1 MTQDVSSLTVKALK
15 QICQTHGVSVSG
27 KKSEIVQRLL
37 EIGLPRSLLG
47 LEPIETGSLSEE
59 SETSQDDRESEEM
72 EISIDDDI
80 DEDSTV
86 NDNIENPRTS
96 EVEDLENTMVLDAEV
111 IDAEIIEAEI
121 FDTEEK
127 NQTLTE
133 KVSEPAITHWTLT
146 DQLKN
151 PKFSAVLITILLAGG
166 GWYWYAASQIEPFTP
181 DALRYGDQMEYTI
194 SNGGLDVSGEFVDIV
209 VEQLNVDEEICR
221 LRLAFS
227 GTGSTSVTQG
237 DANQIANEGL
247 SDDLLGVVRAKGGL
261 GLDWLAVEKKTTME
275 MSSLDIQRHSISS
288 IPGSTACS
296 DLSVGGQGRASLA
309 TTSWNEIGERD
320 VLATQLDWTFELDDT
335 YRQGQV
341 TSYGVGGL
349 LGAIESLLPGI
360 AMVLNPIELNQLL
373 GDDLIETGVSGE
385 KLGWVWNVLGPD
397 EIGGTQMFK
406 ISAYHEEV
414 KDLCLG
420 YANIIFWVD
429 GDSPWAVQQEV
440 DISIK
445 GKDGNRDDC
454 STTSKLL
461 GDLVLPEGSLDYQI
475 TLARS
480 STTRGEKLLDLG
492 VSYNSRPNP
501 AAWTP
506 SSSELSNWG
515 ENEQHLPDDSSIRN
529 HPLEVAMDCMPEM
542 SEAVAARQALSP
554 NGDGFV
560 WRAIDTRTGDVTEWN
575 ISWVDEDE
583 ASGWIRM
590 SISGGFDSYNCTY
603 LSHGVHD
610 NGVAWNRQ
618 SIPAALN
625 MSMIESNIADASR
638 YPMFTGNEGFF
649 KSQNTLHP
657 ETRIGHLVVIPD
669 SEYGDWLERLN
680 SVENG
685 ATTVDF
691 SRTWDEGGWTH
702 QLSMALDATD
712 GRVIGWNLYKQPV
725 D

>member
-86 NDNIENPRTS
+86 NDNVENPRTS

-288 IPGSTACS
+288 IPGSTA
-296 DLSVGGQGRASLA
+296 
-309 TTSWNEIGERD
+309 
-320 VLATQLDWTFELDDT
+320 
-335 YRQGQV
+335 
-341 TSYGVGGL
+341 
-349 LGAIESLLPGI
+349 
-360 AMVLNPIELNQLL
+360 
-373 GDDLIETGVSGE
+373 
-385 KLGWVWNVLGPD
+385 
-397 EIGGTQMFK
+397 
-406 ISAYHEEV
+406 
-414 KDLCLG
+414 
-420 YANIIFWVD
+420 
-429 GDSPWAVQQEV
+429 
-440 DISIK
+440 
-445 GKDGNRDDC
+445 
-454 STTSKLL
+454 SKR
-461 GDLVLPEGSLDYQI
+461 P
-475 TLARS
+475 AR
-480 STTRGEKLLDLG
+480 K
-492 VSYNSRPNP
+492 
-501 AAWTP
+501 
-506 SSSELSNWG
+506 
-515 ENEQHLPDDSSIRN
+515 
-529 HPLEVAMDCMPEM
+529 
-542 SEAVAARQALSP
+542 
-554 NGDGFV
+554 
-560 WRAIDTRTGDVTEWN
+560 
-575 ISWVDEDE
+575 
-583 ASGWIRM
+583 
-590 SISGGFDSYNCTY
+590 
-603 LSHGVHD
+603 
-610 NGVAWNRQ
+610 
-618 SIPAALN
+618 
-625 MSMIESNIADASR
+625 
-638 YPMFTGNEGFF
+638 
-649 KSQNTLHP
+649 K
-657 ETRIGHLVVIPD
+657 
-669 SEYGDWLERLN
+669 
-680 SVENG
+680 
-685 ATTVDF
+685 
-691 SRTWDEGGWTH
+691 
-702 QLSMALDATD
+702 
-712 GRVIGWNLYKQPV
+712 
-725 D
+725 

>member
-1 MTQDVSSLTVKALK
+1 MKALK

-47 LEPIETGSLSEE
+47 LEPIETASFSEE
-59 SETSQDDRESEEM
+59 RETLQGDQESEEK

-86 NDNIENPRTS
+86 NDNVEFPRTS
-96 EVEDLENTMVLDAEV
+96 EVEDFENTIVIDAEV

-121 FDTEEK
+121 FDTEE
-127 NQTLTE
+127 NQPIKE
-133 KVSEPAITHWTLT
+133 KVSESATTHWTLT

-151 PKFSAVLITILLAGG
+151 PKFSALLITILLAGG

-247 SDDLLGVVRAKGGL
+247 SDDLLGVVRTKGGL

-275 MSSLDIQRHSISS
+275 MSTLDIQRHSISS

-373 GDDLIETGVSGE
+373 GDDLIETGVSGK

-480 STTRGEKLLDLG
+480 STTR
-492 VSYNSRPNP
+492 
-501 AAWTP
+501 
-506 SSSELSNWG
+506 
-515 ENEQHLPDDSSIRN
+515 
-529 HPLEVAMDCMPEM
+529 
-542 SEAVAARQALSP
+542 
-554 NGDGFV
+554 
-560 WRAIDTRTGDVTEWN
+560 
-575 ISWVDEDE
+575 
-583 ASGWIRM
+583 
-590 SISGGFDSYNCTY
+590 
-603 LSHGVHD
+603 
-610 NGVAWNRQ
+610 
-618 SIPAALN
+618 
-625 MSMIESNIADASR
+625 
-638 YPMFTGNEGFF
+638 
-649 KSQNTLHP
+649 
-657 ETRIGHLVVIPD
+657 
-669 SEYGDWLERLN
+669 
-680 SVENG
+680 
-685 ATTVDF
+685 
-691 SRTWDEGGWTH
+691 
-702 QLSMALDATD
+702 
-712 GRVIGWNLYKQPV
+712 
-725 D
+725 

>member
-47 LEPIETGSLSEE
+47 LEPIETVSFSEE
-59 SETSQDDRESEEM
+59 RETLQGDQESEEK

-86 NDNIENPRTS
+86 NDNVEFPRTS
-96 EVEDLENTMVLDAEV
+96 EVEDFENTMVLDAEV

-121 FDTEEK
+121 FDTEE
-127 NQTLTE
+127 NQPIKE
-133 KVSEPAITHWTLT
+133 KVSESATTHWTLT

-181 DALRYGDQMEYTI
+181 DALRYGDRMEYTI

-247 SDDLLGVVRAKGGL
+247 SDDLLGVVRTKGGL

-275 MSSLDIQRHSISS
+275 MSTLDIQRHSISS

-373 GDDLIETGVSGE
+373 GDDLIETGVSGKNWGGCGMSWVLM
-385 KLGWVWNVLGPD
+385 KLVGLKCSRFQH
-397 EIGGTQMFK
+397 TMRKSK
-406 ISAYHEEV
+406 IS
-414 KDLCLG
+414 
-420 YANIIFWVD
+420 
-429 GDSPWAVQQEV
+429 
-440 DISIK
+440 
-445 GKDGNRDDC
+445 
-454 STTSKLL
+454 
-461 GDLVLPEGSLDYQI
+461 
-475 TLARS
+475 
-480 STTRGEKLLDLG
+480 
-492 VSYNSRPNP
+492 
-501 AAWTP
+501 
-506 SSSELSNWG
+506 
-515 ENEQHLPDDSSIRN
+515 
-529 HPLEVAMDCMPEM
+529 
-542 SEAVAARQALSP
+542 
-554 NGDGFV
+554 V
-560 WRAIDTRTGDVTEWN
+560 WDMRILF
-575 ISWVDEDE
+575 
-583 ASGWIRM
+583 SGWMVI
-590 SISGGFDSYNCTY
+590 
-603 LSHGVHD
+603 LHG
-610 NGVAWNRQ
+610 Q
-618 SIPAALN
+618 SN
-625 MSMIESNIADASR
+625 KR
-638 YPMFTGNEGFF
+638 
-649 KSQNTLHP
+649 
-657 ETRIGHLVVIPD
+657 
-669 SEYGDWLERLN
+669 
-680 SVENG
+680 
-685 ATTVDF
+685 
-691 SRTWDEGGWTH
+691 
-702 QLSMALDATD
+702 
-712 GRVIGWNLYKQPV
+712 
-725 D
+725 